1 MARRANVSF
10 NRKVSLSEKA
20 SDGIPVENA
29 SGLGDMQENGRENK
43 VFG

>member
-1 MARRANVSF
+1 MARRANMSF
-10 NRKVSLSEKA
+10 KRKVSLSEEA
-20 SDGIPVENA
+20 SDGIPVENT